1 MSKRVG
7 PAAAAI
13 VLATLLLGGQATA
26 DHLRALVSVTATA
39 DASAAVGY
47 VLAAQVGMSDGKP
60 IGDAKIRFYDVVEL
74 FGEREMLIGA
84 ATTDASGRATL
95 AYLPATTGKRE
106 IVALFPGAD
115 HLAPVRGHISLDA
128 TVAAPPYHLEPSGL
142 ALFSTRVPYV
152 VGVVVLAVWALIAYA
167 FISTA
172 RGVKS
177 GARIRKGE
185 TA

>member
-47 VLAAQVGMSDGKP
+47 VLTAQVRRSDGNA
-60 IGDAKIRFYDVVEL
+60 IGDTKIRFYDVVEL
-74 FGEREMLIGA
+74 FGEREMLIGT
-84 ATTDASGRATL
+84 ATTDASGRASL

-115 HLAPVRGHISLDA
+115 HLAPVRGRISLDA
-128 TVAAPPYHLEPSGL
+128 TVAAPPYHPESSGL
-142 ALFSTRVPYV
+142 ALFSTRVPYA
-152 VGVVVLAVWALIAYA
+152 VGVVVLVVWALIAYA

-172 RGVKS
+172 RGVMT
-177 GARIRKGE
+177 GARLKKGE